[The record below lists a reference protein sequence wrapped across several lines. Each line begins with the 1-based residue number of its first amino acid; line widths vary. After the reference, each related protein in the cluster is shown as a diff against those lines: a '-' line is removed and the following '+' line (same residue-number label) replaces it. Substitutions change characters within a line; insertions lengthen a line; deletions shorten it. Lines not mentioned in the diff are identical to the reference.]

1 MCGAFERELIRHC
14 AATLAGHKC
23 GSLFS
28 WRACPGAT
36 IADCLREANRALAPR
51 GVRLYLL
58 RRDGDG
64 GLVYVYRPSMLKRR
78 LQDAQVRRFL
88 AECGYGGGGCGE
100 CLRALARR
108 ASAQDG
114 FPHEIGVFL
123 DYPLEDVLGFIRHGG
138 GGYRCVGCWKVYGDE
153 QAARRR
159 FELYRKCQRIY
170 LECYRRGFGVAR
182 LTVAA

>member
-78 LQDAQVRRFL
+78 LQDAQVPALSGGMRLWRGRMRRMPARARAARVRAGRL
-88 AECGYGGGGCGE
+88 SARDRRVSGLSAGG
-100 CLRALARR
+100 RAGLHLPWRR
-108 ASAQDG
+108 R
-114 FPHEIGVFL
+114 V
-123 DYPLEDVLGFIRHGG
+123 
-138 GGYRCVGCWKVYGDE
+138 RCVGCWKVYGDE